1 MVDVS
6 VVIATYNRATQVKE
20 AIDSVLAQTA
30 PVREIIVVDD
40 GSRDNTREQLLAYG
54 DKVRPFFQK
63 NGGASA
69 ARNLAMR
76 EAKGEWIAFLDDD
89 DVWLPNKIERQMEI
103 ASANPALG
111 LVYCSDYA
119 VDEQL
124 KILYTRN
131 AAITNRG
138 DVFERLLI
146 KNFIFTS
153 CVMARRSAVEK
164 AGYMNLDFKFAQDW
178 DLWLKIAAKHPV
190 DFAPEPLVLYRQS
203 SAGCLTKDMKAEDRL
218 REMKEI
224 CEQGLKLRRV
234 PQAVARRARFEI
246 ESQWASTAL
255 VQGQSGHAVPHA
267 LRSIWLQ
274 PKLMEGYRL
283 TAHSLVPSGLRARA
297 KRILKKGAESR
308 TRNAPSASGNATQ
321 NKGQTEPMP
330 PVIIMNM
337 FYSGLAIAR
346 DLAGTGVRVIG
357 LSADK
362 GAYGNFTRFCEVR
375 FAPDSQAQPEALANY
390 LKAVADEL
398 RGAVIFPTRDA
409 DVVFL
414 DRYREELKD
423 YRISIPPR
431 DCLAR
436 VLDKGS
442 LVEAA
447 RAAAVAVP
455 RTMVVP
461 SAQELQRVPEQIGF
475 PCVVK
480 PVSSYLWRGEG
491 KWEAVGCRKA
501 FRSDSWDELKA
512 EYEQVA
518 HVNPEVLVQEWIPG
532 SAKEIVIMGGYFGK
546 GSNLLGHFCARKL
559 VQEPDD
565 FGTGCVVQAV
575 ALQELI
581 EPSIRLCRSLGYRG
595 MAEIEYKRDANTGEY
610 KLIEINTRHWDWHQL
625 GHMSGV
631 NLTRVA
637 YSDLTGYKLDAQTS
651 SQAGGKW
658 VAEDSLLLHSAS
670 GIYKKRITI
679 RAALRQISGPK
690 IFGIFRWADPMPF
703 LHYAVAS
710 MFPTMGR
717 MAWRKLRTKG

>member
-1 MVDVS
+1 
-6 VVIATYNRATQVKE
+6 
-20 AIDSVLAQTA
+20 
-30 PVREIIVVDD
+30 
-40 GSRDNTREQLLAYG
+40 
-54 DKVRPFFQK
+54 
-63 NGGASA
+63 
-69 ARNLAMR
+69 
-76 EAKGEWIAFLDDD
+76 
-89 DVWLPNKIERQMEI
+89 
-103 ASANPALG
+103 
-111 LVYCSDYA
+111 
-119 VDEQL
+119 
-124 KILYTRN
+124 
-131 AAITNRG
+131 
-138 DVFERLLI
+138 
-146 KNFIFTS
+146 
-153 CVMARRSAVEK
+153 
-164 AGYMNLDFKFAQDW
+164 
-178 DLWLKIAAKHPV
+178 
-190 DFAPEPLVLYRQS
+190 
-203 SAGCLTKDMKAEDRL
+203 
-218 REMKEI
+218 
-224 CEQGLKLRRV
+224 
-234 PQAVARRARFEI
+234 
-246 ESQWASTAL
+246 
-255 VQGQSGHAVPHA
+255 
-267 LRSIWLQ
+267 
-274 PKLMEGYRL
+274 
-283 TAHSLVPSGLRARA
+283 
-297 KRILKKGAESR
+297 
-308 TRNAPSASGNATQ
+308 
-321 NKGQTEPMP
+321 MP

-362 GAYGNFTRFCEVR
+362 AAYGNFTRFCEVR
-375 FAPDSQAQPEALANY
+375 FAPDSQTQPEMLAEY
-390 LKAVADEL
+390 LKRAADEL

-447 RAAAVAVP
+447 QGAAVSVP
-455 RTMVVP
+455 RTMV
-461 SAQELQRVPEQIGF
+461 AHNAEELQHVPDQIGF

-501 FRSDSWDELKA
+501 FRSDSWEELKA

-532 SAKEIVIMGGYFGK
+532 SAKEIAILGGYFGED
-546 GSNLLGHFCARKL
+546 SNLLGHFCARKL

-575 ALQELI
+575 ALKELV
-581 EPSIRLCRSLGYRG
+581 EPSMRLCKSLGYRG

-651 SQAGGKW
+651 RQPGGKW

-679 RAALRQISGPK
+679 RVALRQISGPK

-703 LHYAVAS
+703 LHHAVAS
-710 MFPTMGR
+710 MFPTVGR